1 MQSYLNGLPQIS
13 FTNKLSFISVSKHL
27 LFTILQYQIVK
38 NHCGFK
44 DFISFTVKFTFFNSK
59 FICYSRAIFKYF
71 CLLDEKYLMAE
82 S

>member
-27 LFTILQYQIVK
+27 LFTISQYQIVK
-38 NHCGFK
+38 NHFGVK
-44 DFISFTVKFTFFNSK
+44 DSISFTVEFILFKSK
-59 FICYSRAIFKYF
+59 FICYSRAVFRYF
-71 CLLDEKYLMAE
+71 WLLVEKYLMAE